1 VASEVKALAS
11 QTAKATET
19 IASEIAAIQGE
30 TRHAVDA
37 MQAIGGTIDAMR
49 TVALSVAAAMEEQG
63 AATGEIVRNVS
74 QAAQGTQA
82 VSVDIADV
90 RQAARETGTAS
101 GQVLS
106 AAQELAR
113 YSANLGQ
120 AVATF
125 LAEVKAA

>member
-1 VASEVKALAS
+1 
-11 QTAKATET
+11 
-19 IASEIAAIQGE
+19 
-30 TRHAVDA
+30 
-37 MQAIGGTIDAMR
+37 MR

-90 RQAARETGTAS
+90 RQATRETGTAS

-106 AAQELAR
+106 ATQELAR